1 LEYLEFILY
10 GIIQG
15 LTEFIPISSTA
26 HLKVISLFLGIDDPG
41 ASLSATLQ
49 LGSVLAIALY
59 FRNDFFNF
67 RTQSSKKFLEYL
79 LHERLIRSI
88 LIGTIPIVLLGG
100 SIKIFIPSFLE
111 NVLRSNLS
119 IALVSFLM
127 SFFMYLADSSRRGSI
142 NIKNHNY
149 SNSFLIGFF
158 QAFAIF
164 PGVSRSGVTISSALI
179 SGWERGDAAKF
190 SFLLGMPA
198 ISLAAIV
205 EFISSFNNFFTFF
218 GIINEKTNK
227 LSNKNLFDKFSI
239 LKNKNLNQII
249 KAQRQAT
256 QTVFKRKKIP
266 FRSFEIL
273 DRNEDTLG
281 ELFTFFV
288 LETILLG
295 RLMKVNPFDQPSVE
309 LIKTETSKLLI

>member
-1 LEYLEFILY
+1 MEYLKFVLY
-10 GIIQG
+10 GLIQG
-15 LTEFIPISSTA
+15 LTEFIPVSSTA

-41 ASLSATLQ
+41 PSFSAIIQ
-49 LGSVLAIALY
+49 LGSVFALAWY

-67 RTQSSKKFLEYL
+67 RSKTSTIFLEYL
-79 LHERLIRSI
+79 LHERLLRSI

-100 SIKIFIPSFLE
+100 IIKIFIPSFFE

-127 SFFMYLADSSRRGSI
+127 AFFMYLADSTKRGSI

-149 SNSFLIGFF
+149 SNSLLIGFF

-205 EFISSFNNFFTFF
+205 EFISSFNDFFSLGFLPLFVGLITTFLSSLLAIDFLLKYFSLNGLKLFIIYRVIF
-218 GIINEKTNK
+218 G
-227 LSNKNLFDKFSI
+227 
-239 LKNKNLNQII
+239 
-249 KAQRQAT
+249 
-256 QTVFKRKKIP
+256 V
-266 FRSFEIL
+266 
-273 DRNEDTLG
+273 
-281 ELFTFFV
+281 V
-288 LETILLG
+288 ILLN
-295 RLMKVNPFDQPSVE
+295 L
-309 LIKTETSKLLI
+309 